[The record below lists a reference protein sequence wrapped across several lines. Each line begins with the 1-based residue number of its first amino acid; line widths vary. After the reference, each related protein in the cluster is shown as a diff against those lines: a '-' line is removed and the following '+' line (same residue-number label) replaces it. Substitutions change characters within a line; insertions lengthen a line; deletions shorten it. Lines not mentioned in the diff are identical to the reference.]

1 MVDMGNVWDRTTRFI
16 ADNSRAI
23 LSIAVPGLLLPLAA
37 SRVVSGAMQDCGNAI
52 NPLAGG
58 ILSVVLMVPVLWS
71 VLALTA
77 LAVSSGGV
85 VEARRAALS
94 SLGRAI
100 AAIALIVAALIVVL
114 LPLMLARSGNG
125 PSFMVNTCAAS
136 AASAAQGNAPVW
148 VPVYG
153 VVWLIVAV
161 FIAARL
167 TMLYPVV
174 VAEGGVIGALRRTW
188 RLSRGIVW
196 KLIGV
201 TILFQLVKA
210 VAELATML
218 VFGSIGKILAP
229 GAGPFGVSTI
239 VVAALVACVG
249 VAFWVIMAT
258 FTALLYR
265 DVTAQGAAPA
275 A

>member
-1 MVDMGNVWDRTTRFI
+1 MVNMGNVWDRTTGFI

-52 NPLAGG
+52 NPLTGG

-77 LAVSSGGV
+77 LVVSSGGAA
-85 VEARRAALS
+85 EAGRAALS

-100 AAIALIVAALIVVL
+100 AAIVLIVAALIVVL
-114 LPLMLARSGNG
+114 LPLMLARSGSG
-125 PSFMVNTCAAS
+125 PSFTVNTCAAS

-153 VVWLIVAV
+153 VVWLIMAV

-174 VAEGGVIGALRRTW
+174 VVEGGVVGALRRAW
-188 RLSRGIVW
+188 QLSRGIVW

-201 TILFQLVKA
+201 TILFQVVKA
-210 VAELATML
+210 IAELAALL
-218 VFGSIGKILAP
+218 VLGSIGKMLAP
-229 GAGPFGVSTI
+229 EAGPFGASTI
-239 VVAALVACVG
+239 VVAILVACVG
-249 VAFWVIMAT
+249 VAFWVIVAT

-265 DVTAQGAAPA
+265 DVTGQGLRPA